1 MTPNTPK
8 NPIAYCCLM
17 KKTLI
22 SNFEVFHFYKI
33 MYFVLLFQVNGL
45 KLSLEGAYREM
56 EQLRKSLS
64 EKEDL
69 AQEEA
74 LIKETQARQALQE
87 QLREQQDQHREETD
101 RLLRY
106 VNLVKDI

>member
-1 MTPNTPK
+1 
-8 NPIAYCCLM
+8 
-17 KKTLI
+17 
-22 SNFEVFHFYKI
+22 
-33 MYFVLLFQVNGL
+33 
-45 KLSLEGAYREM
+45 M

-106 VNLVKDI
+106 VNLVKDIWLQLDGIATKD

>member
-1 MTPNTPK
+1 
-8 NPIAYCCLM
+8 
-17 KKTLI
+17 
-22 SNFEVFHFYKI
+22 
-33 MYFVLLFQVNGL
+33 
-45 KLSLEGAYREM
+45 M

-106 VNLVKDI
+106 SKAKRILERLGIQTSSSFVKI

>member
-1 MTPNTPK
+1 
-8 NPIAYCCLM
+8 
-17 KKTLI
+17 
-22 SNFEVFHFYKI
+22 
-33 MYFVLLFQVNGL
+33 
-45 KLSLEGAYREM
+45 M

-106 VNLVKDI
+106 SSNFIIITKGQIISKCPYEKSVLSKIPTKKFPRFLR

>member
-1 MTPNTPK
+1 MVY
-8 NPIAYCCLM
+8 YCQI
-17 KKTLI
+17 KTLI

-106 VNLVKDI
+106 S

>member
-1 MTPNTPK
+1 MVY
-8 NPIAYCCLM
+8 YCQI
-17 KKTLI
+17 KTLR
-22 SNFEVFHFYKI
+22 SNFEVFHFFKI

-106 VNLVKDI
+106 SGNFIIKKI

>member
-1 MTPNTPK
+1 
-8 NPIAYCCLM
+8 
-17 KKTLI
+17 
-22 SNFEVFHFYKI
+22 
-33 MYFVLLFQVNGL
+33 
-45 KLSLEGAYREM
+45 M

-106 VNLVKDI
+106 YSNFIIRRYEVCLLP

>member
-1 MTPNTPK
+1 M
-8 NPIAYCCLM
+8 
-17 KKTLI
+17 
-22 SNFEVFHFYKI
+22 
-33 MYFVLLFQVNGL
+33 
-45 KLSLEGAYREM
+45 SLEGAYKEM

-74 LIKETQARQALQE
+74 LIKETEARKALQE

-106 VNLVKDI
+106 TPLLMHHSRKPILLGKCALLQVWYKP

>member
-1 MTPNTPK
+1 
-8 NPIAYCCLM
+8 
-17 KKTLI
+17 
-22 SNFEVFHFYKI
+22 
-33 MYFVLLFQVNGL
+33 
-45 KLSLEGAYREM
+45 M

-106 VNLVKDI
+106 SSNFIIRRYEVCLTLIGMSYESKKNAHF

>member
-1 MTPNTPK
+1 
-8 NPIAYCCLM
+8 
-17 KKTLI
+17 
-22 SNFEVFHFYKI
+22 
-33 MYFVLLFQVNGL
+33 
-45 KLSLEGAYREM
+45 M

-106 VNLVKDI
+106 S

>member
-1 MTPNTPK
+1 
-8 NPIAYCCLM
+8 
-17 KKTLI
+17 
-22 SNFEVFHFYKI
+22 
-33 MYFVLLFQVNGL
+33 
-45 KLSLEGAYREM
+45 M

-106 VNLVKDI
+106 SSNFIIKRYEICLNPEVSYSPEHEHVSISNMSCFTGNFSILPK

>member
-1 MTPNTPK
+1 
-8 NPIAYCCLM
+8 
-17 KKTLI
+17 
-22 SNFEVFHFYKI
+22 
-33 MYFVLLFQVNGL
+33 
-45 KLSLEGAYREM
+45 M

-106 VNLVKDI
+106 SSNFIIRRYEVCFIWFVRSWNRMASI

>member
-1 MTPNTPK
+1 
-8 NPIAYCCLM
+8 
-17 KKTLI
+17 
-22 SNFEVFHFYKI
+22 
-33 MYFVLLFQVNGL
+33 
-45 KLSLEGAYREM
+45 M

-106 VNLVKDI
+106 KPLLSREIQLLRIYFSNPAVQLFFY

>member
-1 MTPNTPK
+1 
-8 NPIAYCCLM
+8 
-17 KKTLI
+17 
-22 SNFEVFHFYKI
+22 

-106 VNLVKDI
+106 SAAKRILERLGIQTSSSFVKI

>member
-1 MTPNTPK
+1 
-8 NPIAYCCLM
+8 
-17 KKTLI
+17 
-22 SNFEVFHFYKI
+22 
-33 MYFVLLFQVNGL
+33 
-45 KLSLEGAYREM
+45 M

-106 VNLVKDI
+106 VNLVKDIWLQLDGIATKC

>member
-1 MTPNTPK
+1 
-8 NPIAYCCLM
+8 
-17 KKTLI
+17 
-22 SNFEVFHFYKI
+22 
-33 MYFVLLFQVNGL
+33 
-45 KLSLEGAYREM
+45 M

-106 VNLVKDI
+106 TAGINVWCGSFLAVNHHNHKN